1 MDKSN
6 AVGFL
11 YRAAFGFTFNKGRA
25 PKIVYHHESMHQ
37 KCEQAM
43 KAALTHFIS
52 QHRTTASDIITLIK
66 PPIFCVRLA
75 CAHLVAEVGN
85 ALLSQFLI
93 SFTYV

>member
-1 MDKSN
+1 
-6 AVGFL
+6 
-11 YRAAFGFTFNKGRA
+11 
-25 PKIVYHHESMHQ
+25 
-37 KCEQAM
+37 M

-66 PPIFCVRLA
+66 QPIFCVRLV